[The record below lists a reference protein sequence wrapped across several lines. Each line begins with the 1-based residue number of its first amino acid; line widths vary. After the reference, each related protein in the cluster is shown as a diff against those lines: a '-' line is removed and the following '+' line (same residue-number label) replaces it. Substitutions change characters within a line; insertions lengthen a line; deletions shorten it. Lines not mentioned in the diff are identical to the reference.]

1 MDLTSSVPLWIPFF
15 LCPLCAS
22 RACRVQC
29 VSTKVQRQW
38 APQRLWI
45 ERLASVKGH
54 EMPHLLVII
63 TIYLFSTSIG
73 SSGRWY
79 QSIKAKHVKRIS
91 NGDSGILALKKHPNV
106 WNYGRLILLKHN
118 SSPWLDPQNTEQSN
132 ALCVSFQEVR
142 TKNLRAPEKI
152 GGEFLNQMQTKI
164 LRKCNWMPS

>member
-1 MDLTSSVPLWIPFF
+1 MDLTSSVLLWIPFF
-15 LCPLCAS
+15 LCSLRAS
-22 RACRVQC
+22 WVCRFQW

-45 ERLASVKGH
+45 ERLTSVKGR

-79 QSIKAKHVKRIS
+79 QSTKAKHVKRIS

-106 WNYGRLILLKHN
+106 WDYGRLILCEA
-118 SSPWLDPQNTEQSN
+118 SFIPWLDPWNTEQSN
-132 ALCVSFQEVR
+132 VLCASYHKVR

-164 LRKCNWMPS
+164 LRKCNCMPS